1 MLKLTHSTL
10 PAVAPAFKND
20 SVNVCFATD
29 QNYLPYLTVV
39 LRSLAAHADP
49 ARFYDICILHDGTLD
64 ISRFPLR
71 VLAHSH
77 LSIRF
82 VSLDL
87 SQYDYD
93 FAAHLTGYY
102 TIATYYRFFIGEIFR
117 HYRKILYLDSDI
129 IILEDIAHLF
139 DFDLQD
145 KMLAAGNDRCHYDP
159 SNQEMFTYVTQT
171 LAMPFAAYFCCGVM
185 LMDIAKMR
193 AARLLLRSLQK
204 LDELGHPKLV
214 DQDVLNS
221 LFYQQTTILPTPW
234 NVMWSLFL
242 QGDPKTAQTYRRAA
256 LPAKIIHYDS
266 ATKPWHAPNQFL
278 ADKWWFFA
286 KQTPY
291 FDSFML
297 DSKLSI

>member
-1 MLKLTHSTL
+1 MPNSSAPVL
-10 PAVAPAFKND
+10 PVVAPAFSD
-20 SVNVCFATD
+20 ESVNVVFATD
-29 QNYLPYLTVV
+29 QNYLPYLAVV
-39 LRSLAAHADP
+39 LQSLSAHADP
-49 ARFYDICILHDGTLD
+49 KRFYDICILHDGTLD
-64 ISRFPLR
+64 TSHFPLSALTR
-71 VLAHSH
+71 PH

-87 SQYDYD
+87 SHFDYD

-117 HYRKILYLDSDI
+117 RYHKVLYLDTDI

-139 DFDLQD
+139 DFDLQG
-145 KMLAAGNDRCHYDP
+145 KMLAAGNDRCHFDA
-159 SNQEMFTYVTQT
+159 SNQKLYRYITQT

-204 LDELGHPKLV
+204 LDELGKPQLV
-214 DQDVLNS
+214 DQDVFNS
-221 LFYQQTTILPTPW
+221 LFYDQTVILPTPW

-242 QGDPKTAQTYRRAA
+242 QSDAKTAQAYRRTA

-266 ATKPWHAPNQFL
+266 ATKPWRAPKEFL

-286 KQTPY
+286 NQTP
-291 FDSFML
+291 FTDTFPL
-297 DSKLSI
+297 DSKHSI